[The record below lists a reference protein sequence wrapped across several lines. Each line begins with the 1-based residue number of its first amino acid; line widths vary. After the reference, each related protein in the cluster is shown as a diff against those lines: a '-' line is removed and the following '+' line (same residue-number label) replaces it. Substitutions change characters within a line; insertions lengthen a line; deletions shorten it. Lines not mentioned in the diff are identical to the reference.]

1 MTRRV
6 WLLESGWFI
15 ILGAVTLA
23 LLATQLAGPGQVVV
37 EWWS

>member
-1 MTRRV
+1 MHKILT
-6 WLLESGWFI
+6 SGWFI

-23 LLATQLAGPGQVVV
+23 LLAIQLAGPGQVVA